1 MVCPLFLLSHFCPS
15 LAPGCFYLLPSQ
27 LAVIN
32 RMHLSGPGLLSHHQ
46 PGGER
51 VSCSKK
57 KKKRRTT
64 KSQWKQTEE
73 IKGGFV
79 GLLILETV

>member
-1 MVCPLFLLSHFCPS
+1 MVSLSLLPHFCPS
-15 LAPGCFYLLPSQ
+15 LAAGCFYLLPSQ

-32 RMHLSGPGLLSHHQ
+32 RMHLSGPDLLLHHQ
-46 PGGER
+46 PGGAR

-57 KKKRRTT
+57 KKRTT

-73 IKGGFV
+73 IKGGFF
-79 GLLILETV
+79 GPFILETV